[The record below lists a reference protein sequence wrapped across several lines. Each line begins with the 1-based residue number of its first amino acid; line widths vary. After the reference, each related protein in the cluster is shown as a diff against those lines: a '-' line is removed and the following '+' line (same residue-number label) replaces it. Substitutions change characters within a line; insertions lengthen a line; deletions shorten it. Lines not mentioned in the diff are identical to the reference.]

1 MRSRMYFA
9 RPTACSSLVTK
20 CHLLLTGMLLCSW
33 IVASSGSLLAAPPD
47 DGGSQNQSKR
57 INFPREV
64 QPILQ
69 THCNRCHGQKNQEAS
84 LALTTRDELLGVAD
98 SDEPIV
104 TPGDPNAS
112 LLLSRVTDEE
122 AGDIM
127 PLDGAALSAR
137 EIQTLRN
144 WIEQGAEMP
153 EHVTPAQHWA
163 YVAPKVDPQLL
174 NRSGA
179 GHPID
184 LFVSQQLQAIGLTA
198 NASAAP
204 RTIARRVSLALTG
217 LPPTVQQVDQFAND
231 PSEQNY
237 ERLVDEL
244 LASKAFGVH
253 WARHWLDLA
262 RYADSNGF
270 QADQLRDSW
279 AYRDWVVNA
288 FNEDKPFDR
297 FVTEQLAGD
306 LLPDADDQTRIA
318 TGFHRTPTCNV
329 EAGVHP
335 EANRVQQVFDRVNTT
350 GTVFLGT
357 TMECAQC
364 HDHKYDPFTQKDYY
378 QLFAY
383 FNNTPLEVKNTSG
396 VTWDFYGP
404 TMPLPMSA
412 SQAEQHQALTAEL
425 ATLQQQREKRL
436 KDRSLDTW
444 ISETKQRLQQYD
456 PPRWVAPRPE
466 VTTTGGE
473 THQLLDD
480 NSVLISGKIPKK
492 NTIYRFQYEAPE
504 AAVLAVRL
512 DALRHDSLP
521 GKGPGRG
528 DKARTN
534 FVLHELTL
542 RTLNE
547 QQNSAS
553 EPSTPVT
560 LMPQKA
566 SFSQGNYDFANAV
579 DGKVSTAWAIAPQF
593 TKEHWSTYQLTK
605 PLAAE
610 QNQGLVVELD
620 QRYGQGRVLGRP
632 KVSFLL
638 GDPRAPVLPEAIAKI
653 LQSDKPLSGKQRK
666 ELQKH
671 FEAMDADLAA
681 LDQKIAAVNKQLS
694 AIKPPTTLVMI
705 EEEQRETFVMQRGDY
720 QSLGEQVEPGPPAS
734 LHALPENAPA
744 NRLGLAQ
751 WLVNPANPLLARVT
765 VNRFWAEIFGRG
777 IVATPEDF
785 GTQSQSP
792 THPELLDWLAIEFQR
807 QDWSVKA
814 VLKTI
819 VMSETFRRDSRQ
831 SELNRQL
838 DANNSYLARG
848 PRFRLHAET
857 IRDNALAVAGL
868 LCQDQDGPPIMPYQ
882 PNGIWRAV
890 GRNQPK
896 WKAADDEN
904 RFRRGLYVVWKRGA
918 PYPNFVAFDAPDR
931 AACTVKRPRTNTP
944 LQALALLNDRVY
956 AEVSVGLAARMMREA
971 DSQSPAA
978 IASYGFE
985 LATLQPPSTEIRD
998 ALLSLYESE
1007 REQVDK
1013 DAKLAKQRLSIVPE
1027 PMKEAVQG
1035 LDPQELAAWYTV
1047 ASVLLN
1053 LDVTITQ
1060 N

>member
-1 MRSRMYFA
+1 MRSRMYLPQ
-9 RPTACSSLVTK
+9 PTTFPSSVTIANGLLCSVFLCCWSLVTPA
-20 CHLLLTGMLLCSW
+20 
-33 IVASSGSLLAAPPD
+33 VLLAAPPND
-47 DGGSQNQSKR
+47 VAENKSRQ
-57 INFPREV
+57 INFQRDV

-84 LALTTRDELLGVAD
+84 LALNTRADFLGVAD

-104 TPGDPNAS
+104 TPGDASTS
-112 LLLSRVTDEE
+112 LLLSRVTDDS

-127 PLDGAALSAR
+127 PLDGAALSER
-137 EIQTLRN
+137 EILTLRT
-144 WIEQGAEMP
+144 WIEQGAVMP

-163 YVAPKVDPQLL
+163 YAAPKVDQQLL
-174 NRSGA
+174 AQSTQT
-179 GHPID
+179 HPVD
-184 LFVSQQLQAIGLTA
+184 LFVAQQLKAMDLSA
-198 NASAAP
+198 NPPADP

-217 LPPTVQQVDQFAND
+217 LPATIEQAEQFAND
-231 PSEQNY
+231 PSEKNY

-244 LASKAFGVH
+244 LASNAFGVH

-288 FNEDKPFDR
+288 LNEDKPFDR

-306 LLPDADDQTRIA
+306 LLPDADEQTRIA

-404 TMPLPMSA
+404 TMPLPLSA
-412 SQAEQHQALTAEL
+412 PQANQHEALTAERQ
-425 ATLQQQREKRL
+425 ALQQQRQKRL
-436 KDRSLDTW
+436 QERSLDAW
-444 ISETKQRLQQYD
+444 ITDTKRRLQQYD
-456 PPRWVAPRPE
+456 SPRWVSPRPK

-473 THQLLDD
+473 THQILDD
-480 NSVLISGKIPKK
+480 NSVLISGAIPKK
-492 NTIYRFQYEAPE
+492 NTVYRFQYNAQE

-542 RTLNE
+542 RTGGDQPNAANNAL
-547 QQNSAS
+547 QR
-553 EPSTPVT
+553 VT
-560 LMPQKA
+560 LMPQQA

-579 DGKVSTAWAIAPQF
+579 DGKLSTAWAIAPQF
-593 TKEHWSTYQLTK
+593 TKEHWSTYQLAK
-605 PLAAE
+605 PLAAGA
-610 QNQGLVVELD
+610 QQTLVVELD

-632 KVSFLL
+632 KVSFLI
-638 GDPRAPVLPEAIAKI
+638 GDPRAPVLPAAITNI
-653 LQSDKPLSGKQRK
+653 LRSEKPLTGKQRQQ
-666 ELQKH
+666 LQKH
-671 FEAMDADLAA
+671 FESMDADLAA
-681 LDQKIAAVNKQLS
+681 LDQNIAAIDQQLN

-705 EEEQRETFVMQRGDY
+705 EQERRETFVMQLGDY
-720 QSLGEQVEPGPPAS
+720 QSLGDAVGPGPPAS

-751 WLVNPANPLLARVT
+751 WLVDPANPLLARVT

-792 THPELLDWLAIEFQR
+792 THPELLDWLALEFQR

-814 VLKTI
+814 VLKTL
-819 VMSETFRRDSRQ
+819 VMSESFRRDSKQ
-831 SELNRQL
+831 TEQHQQL

-848 PRFRLHAET
+848 PRFRLPAET

-882 PNGIWRAV
+882 PDGIWRAV

-896 WKAADDEN
+896 WKAADDQN

-956 AEVSVGLAARMMREA
+956 AEVSIGLAARMMREA
-971 DSQSPAA
+971 ASQSPDA
-978 IASYGFE
+978 IASYGFQ
-985 LATLQPPSTEIRD
+985 LATLQTPTSQIRD
-998 ALLSLYESE
+998 ALLRLYQSE
-1007 REQVDK
+1007 RERIATDE
-1013 DAKLAKQRLSIVPE
+1013 KLAKQRLSIVPA
-1027 PMKEAVQG
+1027 PMKGTLEG
-1035 LDPQELAAWYTV
+1035 LDQRELAAWYAV